1 MVAKTFSAGLK
12 TGRNKICVSFIFTI
26 KILKMSVAKRAQF
39 AWALIISVLF
49 SWHNAVAQN
58 PVNWTN
64 DQLLQPSDLAATL
77 KDNKEVPVIFS
88 IGPGAVIPHS
98 KDMGMIKEEENMKK
112 FKGELENLPK
122 DTSIVIYCGCC
133 PYEHCPNV
141 RPAIHLLKDMKFTN
155 YKLLDLPHNIKIDW
169 INKGYPTGQ

>member
-1 MVAKTFSAGLK
+1 MTRRKTVPL
-12 TGRNKICVSFIFTI
+12 
-26 KILKMSVAKRAQF
+26 
-39 AWALIISVLF
+39 ALIFFISALW
-49 SWHNAVAQN
+49 SWQTAVAQS

-64 DQLLQPSDLAATL
+64 DQLLQPSELATAL
-77 KDNKEVPVIFS
+77 KDNKDISVILS

-112 FKGELENLPK
+112 FRQELETLPK
-122 DTSIVIYCGCC
+122 DTSIIIYCGCC

-141 RPAIHLLKDMKFTN
+141 RPAIQLLKEMKFTN

>member
-1 MVAKTFSAGLK
+1 MSFKKPVQIAIGL
-12 TGRNKICVSFIFTI
+12 
-26 KILKMSVAKRAQF
+26 ILSG
-39 AWALIISVLF
+39 LF
-49 SWHNAVAQN
+49 SWQKTSAQN

-64 DQLLQPSDLAATL
+64 DQLLQPSELAATI
-77 KDNKEVPVIFS
+77 KDNKEISVIFS

-98 KDMGMIKEEENMKK
+98 RDMGMIKEEENMKK
-112 FKGELENLPK
+112 FKGELEALPR
-122 DTSIVIYCGCC
+122 DTSIIIYCGCC

-141 RPAIHLLKDMKFTN
+141 RPAIELLKEMKFTK

>member
-1 MVAKTFSAGLK
+1 MSFKKTIQIAFVLILSWLFIYQK
-12 TGRNKICVSFIFTI
+12 TS
-26 KILKMSVAKRAQF
+26 
-39 AWALIISVLF
+39 
-49 SWHNAVAQN
+49 AQN

-64 DQLLQPSDLAATL
+64 DQLLQPSELAATI
-77 KDNKEVPVIFS
+77 KDNKEISVIFS

-98 KDMGMIKEEENMKK
+98 RDMGMIKEEENMKK
-112 FKGELENLPK
+112 SKGELEALPR
-122 DTSIVIYCGCC
+122 DTGIIIYCGCC

-141 RPAIHLLKDMKFTN
+141 RPAIELLREMKFTH